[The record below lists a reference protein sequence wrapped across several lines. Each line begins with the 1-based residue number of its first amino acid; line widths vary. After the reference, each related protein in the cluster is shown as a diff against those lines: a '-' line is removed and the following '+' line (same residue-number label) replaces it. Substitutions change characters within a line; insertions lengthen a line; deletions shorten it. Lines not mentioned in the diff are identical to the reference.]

1 MKKSVNYSIIHGKD
15 LHDVQRVIDNCLF
28 GFQIK
33 TKQFSLNSIDKLWI
47 LKKHILRRNVL
58 FLLFSLKIQPIC
70 IFPEEDTYFFQI

>member
-33 TKQFSLNSIDKLWI
+33 TKHLA
-47 LKKHILRRNVL
+47 
-58 FLLFSLKIQPIC
+58 
-70 IFPEEDTYFFQI
+70 